1 MNLTF
6 NAERHEYKI
15 DGVIVPSVTQ
25 ILSAVGLYDYDFVSR
40 ETLDVAAE
48 RGRIVHQYCEWYE
61 RGVLDQSSID
71 PELQG
76 YFDAYLSAKNHGVI
90 PAPDLVEHR
99 VGSKKFNYAGT
110 LDQFFE
116 PGWINDIKT
125 GAKSPEHGLQVSG
138 YWMAMTG
145 DMTSKPGR
153 LTCLYLARDGS
164 HELVKYRY
172 EPLPWIA
179 IVADYQWRAKNNKI
193 KPRWR

>member
-76 YFDAYLSAKNHGVI
+76 YFDAYLAAKNHGVI
-90 PAPDLVEHR
+90 PTPDLIEHR
-99 VGSKKFNYAGT
+99 VGSQKYRYAGT
-110 LDQFFE
+110 LDQFFDG
-116 PGWINDIKT
+116 GWINDIKT
-125 GAKSPEHGLQVSG
+125 GVRGPEHGLQDSA
-138 YWMAMTG
+138 YWMALTG
-145 DMTSKPGR
+145 DITTKPER

-164 HELVKYRY
+164 YELVKYPY
-172 EPLPWIA
+172 EPMAWIA
-179 IVADYQWRAKNNKI
+179 VLADYQWRVKNNKI